1 MLGLVAFCGM
11 APVSI
16 IGPFAGILSDTMDR
30 KRVMMVS
37 QALFGVGALFLAYA
51 TYNKFVQ
58 PFHIVAV
65 ATLFGVVGAFEMPAR
80 QSTLSRVVPPEDLPA
95 AVPLNAMTFNT
106 ARIFGPAIGGLLLSK
121 FGAAACYAL
130 NGFSYL
136 FLISAVWALKANLK
150 PSPDRRPEPVQD
162 LLLEGMRYT
171 FRDRRLRTLF
181 LMEATTSCFGL
192 VYLALLPGFAK
203 DYLNLDARGLS
214 TLMTSIGIGAL
225 LGLLLTARLSSLPYK
240 RQIVLAAMTTMAV
253 GMLCLS
259 MTRNLWLVYPL
270 LAIIGGSAIMQ
281 FNTTNV
287 LFQTLSPE
295 RLRGRVI
302 AMHVWA
308 LSGVGPFGT
317 LGLSWVAQATKGGAP
332 APLSGIPLV
341 LLIGGLCVGIGALA
355 GFIYRRNLEDLP

>member
-11 APVSI
+11 APVSL

-30 KRVMMVS
+30 KRVLMVAQS
-37 QALFGVGALFLAYA
+37 LFGLGSLFLAFA
-51 TYNKFVQ
+51 TFRGFVQ
-58 PFHIVAV
+58 PYHIVAV
-65 ATLFGVVGAFEMPAR
+65 ATMFGIVGAFEMPAR

-95 AVPLNAMTFNT
+95 AVPLNAMTFNS
-106 ARIFGPAIGGLLLSK
+106 ARIFGPAIGGQLLAS
-121 FGAAACYAL
+121 FGAAACYML

-136 FLISAVWALKANLK
+136 FLIAAVWGLKADLR
-150 PSPDRRPEPVQD
+150 PAPGRRAEPVQD

-171 FRDRRLRTLF
+171 FRDKRLLTLF

-203 DYLNLDARGLS
+203 DYLKLDPRGLS
-214 TLMTSIGIGAL
+214 TLMMSIGIGAL
-225 LGLLLTARLSSLPYK
+225 LGLLMTARLSGKPYK
-240 RQIVLAAMTTMAV
+240 RQIVLTAMTTMSL

-259 MTRNLWLVYPL
+259 LTRELWLVYPL

-332 APLSGIPLV
+332 APWSGIPLV
-341 LLIGGLCVGIGALA
+341 LLIGGICVGIGALA
-355 GFIYRRNLEDLP
+355 GFFYRNNLEDLP